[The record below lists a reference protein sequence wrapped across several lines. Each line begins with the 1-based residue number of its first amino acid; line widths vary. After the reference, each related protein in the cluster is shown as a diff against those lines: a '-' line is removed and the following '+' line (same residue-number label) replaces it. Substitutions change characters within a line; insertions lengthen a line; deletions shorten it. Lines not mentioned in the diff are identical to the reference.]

1 MAGED
6 EKKIVVAYVPFK
18 TFIAAIEAFERHM
31 PAQIDNSVWP
41 TYSGAIR
48 SQLLG
53 AFKFLNLID
62 DRGNPTAA
70 LKAIVENKTDRKA
83 LLRKTIEASYKP
95 LISAGLQHM
104 TPKMFNDLMDT
115 YGMTGETRN
124 KVAAFFIQA
133 AKYAEILM
141 SPLLSKR
148 GGRGTTRRRK
158 SNETA
163 EDEYVFHTSD
173 AAAPGNL
180 RTVDLQGGGKLTLI
194 LSVNM
199 FDLTGE
205 ERDFVFGVIDLCQDY
220 ENRHAKAAKAKA

>member
-62 DRGNPTAA
+62 DKGNPTTA
-70 LKAIVENKTDRKA
+70 LKSLVENKTDRKA
-83 LLRKTIEASYKP
+83 LLRKIIEASYKP
-95 LISAGLQHM
+95 LVSAGLPHM

-133 AKYAEILM
+133 AKYAEIPM

-148 GGRGTTRRRK
+148 GGRGTARRRK
-158 SNETA
+158 TNETT
-163 EDEYVFHTSD
+163 EDEYVFHTAES
-173 AAAPGNL
+173 AAPGNI
-180 RTVDLQGGGKLTLI
+180 RTVELKGGGKLTLI

-199 FDLTGE
+199 FDLVGD
-205 ERDFVFGVIDLCQDY
+205 ERDFVFSVIDECQQY
-220 ENRHAKAAKAKA
+220 ENRRGAIPKAK